1 MEVYGGRGRWRSMVG
16 GVRCVVEGVWEEVK
30 WVEEMRWVGQVS
42 RLGQS
47 R

>member
-1 MEVYGGRGRWRSMVG
+1 MVG
-16 GVRCVVEGVWEEVK
+16 GVRGVVEGVWEEVK
-30 WVEEMRWVGQVS
+30 WVEEMRWVGQAS